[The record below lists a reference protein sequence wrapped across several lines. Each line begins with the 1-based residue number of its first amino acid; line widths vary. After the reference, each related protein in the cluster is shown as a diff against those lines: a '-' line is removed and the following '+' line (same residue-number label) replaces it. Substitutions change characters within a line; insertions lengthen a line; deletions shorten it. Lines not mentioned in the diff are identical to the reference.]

1 MRRAKVLS
9 LSIDDLRILDKEYSM
24 EIIDVIQNTTIME
37 QPISI
42 ILGSIFLC
50 IIAFIVGGLSK
61 NEKIENICIYI
72 IYAVMFI
79 CVVLVI
85 LMFAGVFTVPGEETI
100 VARIED
106 NYSFS
111 EIYNNYKIV
120 DKDKYSNI
128 YYLVKLA
135 K

>member
-1 MRRAKVLS
+1 
-9 LSIDDLRILDKEYSM
+9 M

-37 QPISI
+37 QPVII
-42 ILGSIFLC
+42 ILGSIFIG
-50 IIAFIVGGLSK
+50 IIAFMVGGLAK
-61 NEKIENICIYI
+61 DEKIENICMYI
-72 IYAVMFI
+72 LYAVLFI

-85 LMFAGVFTVPGEETI
+85 LMFAGVFTIPGEETI

-128 YYLVKLA
+128 YYLVKLV

>member
-1 MRRAKVLS
+1 
-9 LSIDDLRILDKEYSM
+9 M
-24 EIIDVIQNTTIME
+24 EIIDVIQNTTIMA
-37 QPISI
+37 QPVYA
-42 ILGSIFLC
+42 ILGLIF
-50 IIAFIVGGLSK
+50 IGIMAFMVGGLTK
-61 NEKIENICIYI
+61 NITIEDICMYI
-72 IYAVMFI
+72 IYTVLFFCI
-79 CVVLVI
+79 VLVI
-85 LMFAGVFTVPGEETI
+85 LMFAGVFTIPSEETI

>member
-1 MRRAKVLS
+1 
-9 LSIDDLRILDKEYSM
+9 M
-24 EIIDVIQNTTIME
+24 EIIDVIQNTTIMV
-37 QPISI
+37 QPVYA
-42 ILGSIFLC
+42 IFGL
-50 IIAFIVGGLSK
+50 IFVGIMAFMVGGLTK
-61 NEKIENICIYI
+61 NIKIEDICMYI
-72 IYAVMFI
+72 IYTVLFF

-85 LMFAGVFTVPGEETI
+85 LMFAGVFTISSEETI

-106 NYSFS
+106 NYPFS

-128 YYLVKLA
+128 YYLVKLV

>member
-1 MRRAKVLS
+1 
-9 LSIDDLRILDKEYSM
+9 
-24 EIIDVIQNTTIME
+24 
-37 QPISI
+37 
-42 ILGSIFLC
+42 
-50 IIAFIVGGLSK
+50 
-61 NEKIENICIYI
+61 
-72 IYAVMFI
+72 
-79 CVVLVI
+79 
-85 LMFAGVFTVPGEETI
+85 MFAGVFTIPGEETI

-128 YYLVKLA
+128 YYLVKLV

>member
-1 MRRAKVLS
+1 
-9 LSIDDLRILDKEYSM
+9 M

-42 ILGSIFLC
+42 LLGSIFLC
-50 IIAFIVGGLSK
+50 IIAFLVGGLAK
-61 NEKIENICIYI
+61 DEKIESICMYL

-85 LMFAGVFTVPGEETI
+85 LMFAGVFTIPGEETI

-128 YYLVKLA
+128 YYLVKLV

>member
-1 MRRAKVLS
+1 
-9 LSIDDLRILDKEYSM
+9 M

-50 IIAFIVGGLSK
+50 IIAFMVGGLSK